1 MRENAIGETIL
12 GCAIKVHTALGP
24 GLLESTYEACLVHE
38 LAKAGLK
45 VERQVA
51 LPVIYDGVILDAGYR
66 IDILVEDLV
75 VVELKVVEKILPL
88 HGAQILSYLKL
99 GNKKLGYLL
108 NFNVL
113 QMRLGIKRVV
123 NNL

>member
-1 MRENAIGETIL
+1 M
-12 GCAIKVHTALGP
+12 GP

-45 VERQVA
+45 VQRQIA
-51 LPVIYDGVILDAGYR
+51 LPVIYDGEILDAGYR

-88 HGAQILSYLKL
+88 HGAQVLSYLKL

-108 NFNVL
+108 NFNVV
-113 QMRLGIKRVV
+113 QMRQGIKRVV